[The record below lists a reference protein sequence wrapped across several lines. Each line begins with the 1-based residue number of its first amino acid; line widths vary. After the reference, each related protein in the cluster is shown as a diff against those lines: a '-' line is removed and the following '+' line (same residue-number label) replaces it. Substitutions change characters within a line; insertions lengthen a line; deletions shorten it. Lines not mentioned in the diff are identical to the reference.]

1 MKLQKLSALLYRAY
15 KVIALLLAMAFI
27 ISLKANA
34 IDIYTVDTIPN
45 PRLENTA
52 FHVSDPDSLLLK
64 DTVSY
69 LNDKLTKLESST
81 GIQTAVI
88 VLPSIGDKDVF
99 DFSQELFRNWGI
111 GHKDKNDGL
120 LVAYIEDQH
129 VIRFHSGYGLEGLLP
144 DAICKRIQQKEMIP
158 YFKQGK
164 INEGMKAGID
174 AICLRLEDKDLSNAT
189 EETAKDNDNDDDDF
203 FITFIAIIS
212 TVGLIFIVAMVVL
225 FNDLYEKCPHCGK
238 RRTLK
243 TVKKKIK
250 SKHHNPYL
258 KVVKRCSNCGYEVVK
273 KYDLD
278 DDDDDHCHGGSG
290 GSYSSSGSSFG
301 GSFGG
306 GSSGGGGAS
315 SRW

>member
-1 MKLQKLSALLYRAY
+1 MKLPKLSELLYRAY
-15 KVIALLLAMAFI
+15 KVIALLLAMTFI
-27 ISLKANA
+27 SSLNAYA
-34 IDIYTVDTIPN
+34 IDIYTVDTVPN

-52 FHVSDPDSLLLK
+52 FHVSDPNLLLSK

-69 LNDKLTKLESST
+69 LNEKLTKLENST

-120 LVAYIEDQH
+120 LVTYIEDQH
-129 VIRFHSGYGLEGLLP
+129 VIRFHSGYGIEGLLP
-144 DAICKRIQQKEMIP
+144 DAICKRIQQKDMIP

-164 INEGMKAGID
+164 INEGMKAGVD
-174 AICLRLEDKDLSNAT
+174 AICLRLEDKESSNAT
-189 EETAKDNDNDDDDF
+189 DKTALDKDTDDDDF
-203 FITFIAIIS
+203 FITFVVIIS

-278 DDDDDHCHGGSG
+278 DDDDDHYHGGSG